1 MAERVSIIIIS
12 FNTRDL
18 TRKCLASVLKSSIR
32 PLEVIVVDNASV
44 DGSVEMIRQEF
55 PQVRLIENRENVGF
69 AKANNQ
75 AIRQA
80 QGEYVWLLNS
90 DTEIGASSLEE
101 AFSRS
106 RIAERDDIA
115 AVIPQLDYPD
125 GSWQSVG
132 GYFPSLINVFLY
144 FFPLHNLLPSAWRK
158 KIKLLALYPQQIPST
173 GKELDYLTGAAII
186 IKKAALDKVGLLGE
200 QYFMYFEETDLC
212 WRLKK
217 AGYILL
223 AIGTDPVM
231 HVYGGSFR
239 SRLDLNRLKLFR
251 ESLGIFVR
259 SNYSGIGRSAMLLEI
274 KLFSPLSESLKSLKA
289 KKN

>member
-1 MAERVSIIIIS
+1 MNDKVSIIIVS
-12 FNTRDL
+12 YNTLSL

-32 PLEVIVVDNASV
+32 PLDVIVVDNASA
-44 DGSVEMIRQEF
+44 DGSIEMIKSEF

-75 AIRQA
+75 AIRLA

-101 AFSRS
+101 VFSRS
-106 RIAERDDIA
+106 RIAEREDIA
-115 AVIPQLDYPD
+115 AVIPQLVYPD

-144 FFPLHNLLPSAWRK
+144 LFPLQNLLPAAWRK
-158 KIKLLALYPQQIPST
+158 KMKLLALYPQEIPTT
-173 GKELDYLTGAAII
+173 GQELDYLTGAAII
-186 IKKAALDKVGLLGE
+186 IKKSALDKVGLLGE

-217 AGYILL
+217 EGFKLL
-223 AIGTDPVM
+223 AIGTQPVM

-239 SRLDLNRLKLFR
+239 TRLDLNRLKLFR
-251 ESLGIFVR
+251 ESLEIFIR
-259 SNYSGIGRSAMLLEI
+259 SNYSGLRRSAILIEI
-274 KLFSPLSESLKSLKA
+274 KIFSPLSVWLKSLKA
-289 KKN
+289 KI